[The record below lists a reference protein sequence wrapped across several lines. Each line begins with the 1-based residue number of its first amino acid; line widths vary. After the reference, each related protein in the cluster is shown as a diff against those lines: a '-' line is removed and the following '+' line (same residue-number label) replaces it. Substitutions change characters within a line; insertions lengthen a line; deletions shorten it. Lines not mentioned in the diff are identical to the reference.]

1 MNTIVGV
8 IVLFGSII
16 GGFIGEGGN
25 LLAVVQPYEVLI
37 IGGAAGGAFIVT
49 NPFYIIKQVMGK
61 LGVLIKG
68 SKYKKQLY
76 MDSLAMLFELLN
88 KARMQGL
95 LALESDIEDPANSP
109 IFTKYPQLTS
119 DHHILDFI
127 SDYLRL
133 MVSGTMNPIEIE
145 SLMDVELETHH
156 HESALPSEALGKVA
170 DGLPAFGIV
179 AAVLGIVI
187 TMGSLGG
194 DTASIGHHVAAA
206 LVGTF
211 MGILLAYGVF
221 APMAGAL
228 GHEAREEGQY
238 FICLKTTILASLQ
251 GYAPQIAIEFGRKTI
266 YASERPGFLEL
277 EEYVKN
283 AKASSSASS

>member
-206 LVGTF
+206 WWELSWAFCWLTAF
-211 MGILLAYGVF
+211 L
-221 APMAGAL
+221 PQWP
-228 GHEAREEGQY
+228 AR
-238 FICLKTTILASLQ
+238 
-251 GYAPQIAIEFGRKTI
+251 
-266 YASERPGFLEL
+266 
-277 EEYVKN
+277 
-283 AKASSSASS
+283 

>member
-156 HESALPSEALGKVA
+156 HESALPSEAWA
-170 DGLPAFGIV
+170 RWP
-179 AAVLGIVI
+179 
-187 TMGSLGG
+187 
-194 DTASIGHHVAAA
+194 TAC
-206 LVGTF
+206 
-211 MGILLAYGVF
+211 
-221 APMAGAL
+221 P
-228 GHEAREEGQY
+228 
-238 FICLKTTILASLQ
+238 
-251 GYAPQIAIEFGRKTI
+251 P
-266 YASERPGFLEL
+266 
-277 EEYVKN
+277 
-283 AKASSSASS
+283 SASWRPCWAS